1 MMIPPSNI
9 MIVYAT
15 VANGVSIAALF
26 MAGYVPGILWGI
38 GCMIVAGFMARKRGY
53 VSTEKYDL
61 KKTLKA
67 LWEGIPS
74 LLMILIVIGGILA
87 GWFTA
92 TEGSAI
98 AVAYSL
104 ILGFIYRNI
113 KVKDLPGILLSTV
126 KTTAVIEFLVCVSSI
141 MSWVMSFAK
150 IPQLISSAMLG
161 ISSSP
166 IVLLIIMNIV
176 LLIVGT
182 FMDPTPAVL
191 IFTPI
196 FLPIVQ
202 SFGMHPV
209 HFGLMMVMNLCV
221 GTLTPPVGAILF
233 AGCRIANVKIEQV
246 IKMLL
251 PYFGVVLVSLLLVT
265 YIPFLSMAI
274 PNALG
279 LVSLPAGFNMFF
291 VG

>member
-1 MMIPPSNI
+1 MIL
-9 MIVYAT
+9 T
-15 VANGVSIAALF
+15 
-26 MAGYVPGILWGI
+26 
-38 GCMIVAGFMARKRGY
+38 GFMAKKRGY
-53 VSTEKYDL
+53 VSSEKYSM
-61 KKTLKA
+61 KYTLKT

-74 LLMILIVIGGILA
+74 LLMILIVIGGILK
-87 GWFTA
+87 GVFTA

-98 AVAYSL
+98 AVVYSL
-104 ILGFIYRNI
+104 VLGFLYRNI
-113 KVKDLPGILLSTV
+113 KLKDLP
-126 KTTAVIEFLVCVSSI
+126 
-141 MSWVMSFAK
+141 
-150 IPQLISSAMLG
+150 SAMLG
-161 ISSSP
+161 ISNSP

-233 AGCRIANVKIEQV
+233 AGCKIANVKIEQV
-246 IKMLL
+246 IKLLL
-251 PYFGVVLVSLLLVT
+251 PFFGVVLICLLLVT
-265 YIPFLSMAI
+265 YIPALSLGI
-274 PNALG
+274 PNALK
-279 LVSLPAGFNMFF
+279 LISLPAGFNMFF
-291 VG
+291 VGG